1 MNCAICNKP
10 DAADSLGD
18 HQIGCGGNG
27 DRIHCRDALRDVL
40 FSAAEAKEGDS
51 GTYCRLSSHPANI
64 FLPNWCG
71 GRPAAV
77 DVTVISPLHHLPLA
91 GAASVRGHALQVAED
106 RKRAAHHANCGAA
119 GIVFLPIAVEVLGQV
134 VGVRKLFFTFQKSVD
149 SWGSGWGFLQTR
161 LQNISFK
168 D

>member
-1 MNCAICNKP
+1 MLYATN
-10 DAADSLGD
+10 LML
-18 HQIGCGGNG
+18 QIP
-27 DRIHCRDALRDVL
+27 
-40 FSAAEAKEGDS
+40 S
-51 GTYCRLSSHPANI
+51 GTTRLDVGAMVTVSTAVMPCVMPYSLLLSPRKETPALIAGSRSRPADI

-71 GRPAAV
+71 GRPAAL
-77 DVTVISPLHHLPLA
+77 DVTVTSPLHHLTLA

-119 GIVFLPIAVEVLGQV
+119 GVVFLPIAVEALGQA

-161 LQNISFK
+161 L
-168 D
+168 